1 MNKSVKEIIDHN
13 RILIEQ
19 IKEKNEVIFR
29 YREALEFYAEDDNYG
44 YEVSYRPQPQID
56 CMALDD
62 RGYTAR
68 KALEEPK

>member
-29 YREALEFYAEDDNYG
+29 YRDAINNINEKASLFGVNEQVNETIQEAIR
-44 YEVSYRPQPQID
+44 V
-56 CMALDD
+56 
-62 RGYTAR
+62 
-68 KALEEPK
+68 LEESE